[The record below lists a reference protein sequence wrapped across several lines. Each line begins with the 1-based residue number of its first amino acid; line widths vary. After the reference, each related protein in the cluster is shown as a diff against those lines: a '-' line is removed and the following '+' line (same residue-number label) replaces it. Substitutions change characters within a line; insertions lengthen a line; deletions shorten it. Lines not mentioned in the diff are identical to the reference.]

1 MRDESS
7 NPELAR
13 KVLQTLEE
21 KFSGQDRDEAAKVLR
36 EFHWELRPEID
47 ERIHL
52 DIIHAAE
59 NLSRLRS
66 LVELAKKDWRDLIVT
81 AEYESKNG
89 KLVQSEWSKE
99 MARNREVSSRSGKSR
114 HTENG

>member
-1 MRDESS
+1 VQDQSS

-13 KVLQTLEE
+13 NVLQALEE
-21 KFSGQDRDEAAKVLR
+21 KFSGQDRDEAARVLR
-36 EFHWELRPEID
+36 EFHWKLRPEID

-59 NLSRLRS
+59 NALRLRA
-66 LVELAKKDWRDLIVT
+66 LVELAKKDWRDLIVAT
-81 AEYESKNG
+81 EYESKNG

-99 MARNREVSSRSGKSR
+99 MARKREASQRKGKS
-114 HTENG
+114 